1 MPNCEEAF
9 KRAKL
14 SIPEKEKEKP
24 VKKTKKKS
32 TSKKKAFVKREV
44 KPPKMPPHKI
54 AQLFNPI
61 DKKKL
66 ENKKL
71 VLNPN
76 KGTKST
82 KHNIDGKCPTQ
93 TQTEVTANVATD
105 NCKSKVEVKIE
116 NKTKQNSGSEAKGNM
131 IKPPKS
137 KEVSNY
143 TLCHYDGLPFTQ
155 HDYDTLAKGEWLND
169 VAVHFGVNRAFKENS
184 DTEGFIYFS
193 SDFFLNLATDQKDN
207 PEMMK
212 LPLRERRYQRV
223 KNWFK
228 KTDIFSKE
236 AAIFIV
242 CDNTHWVTL
251 LAVDLDIPVPI
262 LAVLDSKPTCPLGDI
277 ASKMVAAYLED
288 ERMTKHGE
296 EISVHIVKPKYVP
309 RQAGGNECGLFTIQF
324 VSSLLR
330 CGPEDCQLLLN
341 HGKLGSSLRVVTDSQ
356 QYRVKLALL
365 VRALAVEQGSS
376 VMFPKLDFPE
386 VGQFGGVII

>member
-1 MPNCEEAF
+1 MYFSDEDLPSS
-9 KRAKL
+9 KDSGKKAKL
-14 SIPEKEKEKP
+14 SIP
-24 VKKTKKKS
+24 KKVQNKQKTN
-32 TSKKKAFVKREV
+32 TSEKKAFVKRKV
-44 KPPKMPPHKI
+44 KPPKIPPHKI

-61 DKKKL
+61 DKNKL
-66 ENKKL
+66 EDKKL
-71 VLNPN
+71 VINPK
-76 KGTKST
+76 KG
-82 KHNIDGKCPTQ
+82 
-93 TQTEVTANVATD
+93 ANSDKIEKKRKQDPV
-105 NCKSKVEVKIE
+105 SEVKE
-116 NKTKQNSGSEAKGNM
+116 NIAKTT
-131 IKPPKS
+131 KS

-169 VAVHFGVNRAFKENS
+169 VAVHFGVNRAFKDES
-184 DTEGFIYFS
+184 ETEGFVYFS

-207 PEMMK
+207 PETMK

-251 LAVDLDIPVPI
+251 LAVDLDIPVPV
-262 LAVLDSKPTCPLGDI
+262 LAVLDSKPTCRLGDI

-288 ERMTKHGE
+288 ERMAKHGE

-309 RQAGGNECGLFTIQF
+309 SQAGGHECGLFAIQF

-330 CGPEDCQLLLN
+330 CGPEDCQLLLD

-365 VRALAVEQGSS
+365 VRALATEQGCS
-376 VMFPKLDFPE
+376 VMFPKLDLPE
-386 VGQFGGVII
+386 VGLGGFVWMGGL